1 MAIQK
6 SEITRERVLNA
17 TALLFA
23 RKGYLATSMRDV
35 AANLGMKSGS
45 LYYYYDSKEALLAAV
60 LSQRIDQTLKALE
73 AAVAALP
80 NAASVRSQFR
90 AAARENIKI
99 IFNDGEMAVASARTM
114 SLIAEP
120 AYTELVEQRKKYNL
134 FWRKLLISGKNRA
147 RSSPPYQKPM
157 Y

>member
-1 MAIQK
+1 MAVQK
-6 SEITRERVLNA
+6 SEITRERVLSA
-17 TALLFA
+17 TAQLFA

-60 LSQRIDQTLKALE
+60 LSQKIDATLEALE
-73 AAVAALP
+73 ASISGLP
-80 NAASVRSQFR
+80 TGASVRSQFR

-99 IFNDGEMAVASARTM
+99 IFNEGDMAVASARTL

-120 AYTELVEQRKKYNL
+120 AYTDLVQQRRKYNM
-134 FWRKLLISGKNRA
+134 FWRKLLISGKKVGRDQA
-147 RSSPPYQKPM
+147 GYI
-157 Y
+157 